1 MRAAIVTDT
10 YLPQVNGVTTVT
22 RLQVEALAAA
32 EHEVTVVAPLYPG
45 QPGERVEGQLR
56 VRSMPF
62 PPYPD
67 IRLSLP
73 PYGGVREHLGRF
85 SPDLVHVTTEG
96 PLGLVGRRFALRHDV
111 PLVTSFHTDFPR
123 YTHDYGM
130 GWLEPLVWR
139 WLLWFHGPA
148 RRTQTPGEAVVRR
161 LREQGIAHATLWGRG
176 VDTRR
181 FHPHHRAPG
190 LRREWGAETDR
201 PAIVHVGRL
210 AREKNLGM
218 LVEAWTLARQ
228 ELGPQGAV
236 FLLVGAGPVAAEL
249 AARAP
254 WAVRIGFIDRD
265 ELARL
270 YASADICVLPSRTE
284 TLGLVAL
291 EAMASGIAVIAADAG
306 GFRETVRSGENALLA
321 DPRDPR
327 AFADAIVRL
336 SRDVELR
343 RRLAE
348 EGRRRAEDRD
358 IRKEAADLLRQY
370 EEVIRDR

>member
-22 RLQVEALAAA
+22 RLQVEALAAT
-32 EHEVTVVAPLYPG
+32 EHEVTLVAPLYPG
-45 QPGERVEGQLR
+45 QATERLEGQLR
-56 VRSMPF
+56 VRSMAF

-73 PYGGVREHLGRF
+73 PYGKVREHLNRF

-96 PLGLVGRRFALRHDV
+96 PLGLVGRGFALRHDV

-161 LREQGIAHATLWGRG
+161 LRDHGIRHATLWGRG

-181 FHPHHRAPG
+181 FHPRHRAAE
-190 LRREWGAETDR
+190 LRREWGAEADR

-218 LVEAWTLARQ
+218 LIESWILARQ
-228 ELGPQGAV
+228 EIGPQGAAFV
-236 FLLVGAGPVAAEL
+236 LVGDGPVAAEL
-249 AARAP
+249 EGRAP
-254 WAVRIGFIDRD
+254 WVLRIGFIDRD
-265 ELARL
+265 ELARV
-270 YASADICVLPSRTE
+270 YASADICVLPSQTE

-291 EAMASGIAVIAADAG
+291 EAMASGTAVIAADAG
-306 GFRETVRSGENALLA
+306 GFRETMHSGENGLLA
-321 DPRDPR
+321 DASDPR
-327 AFADAIVRL
+327 AFAHAIVRL
-336 SRDVELR
+336 CRDAELR
-343 RRLAE
+343 RRLADA
-348 EGRRRAEDRD
+348 GRRTAEARD
-358 IRKEAADLLRQY
+358 IAKESAELIRQY
-370 EEVIRDR
+370 ESVIGGR